1 MHQLKRPQ
9 DIDLDKSPSKDSESW
24 SDEYGESSQ
33 DSSDS
38 EEIEQEKKAD
48 TK

>member
-38 EEIEQEKKAD
+38 EESEQEKKAD